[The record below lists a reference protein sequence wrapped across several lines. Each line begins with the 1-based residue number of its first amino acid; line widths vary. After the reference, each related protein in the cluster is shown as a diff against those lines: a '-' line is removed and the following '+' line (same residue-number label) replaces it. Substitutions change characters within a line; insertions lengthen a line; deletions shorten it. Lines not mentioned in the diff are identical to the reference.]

1 MIKACQ
7 LYTVVPSNIAIK
19 FKFNMSFLY
28 STEVP
33 PREGEVPVPLSV
45 YRSGSRARTCPGK
58 CTAMLATPGKCPTAW
73 IFFMGSKVRVAYIYC
88 CIHNPHTFYSPALPP
103 KWFQPCG
110 GLGLSRWGSSHGFG
124 VLDFNELV
132 RPSDDQQS
140 TSSTTETWQVTG
152 RDW

>member
-1 MIKACQ
+1 MPWEVHCDDGSSRK
-7 LYTVVPSNIAIK
+7 
-19 FKFNMSFLY
+19 MSDSLDL
-28 STEVP
+28 P
-33 PREGEVPVPLSV
+33 HGLQGES
-45 YRSGSRARTCPGK
+45 C
-58 CTAMLATPGKCPTAW
+58 
-73 IFFMGSKVRVAYIYC
+73 IYC

-152 RDW
+152 GTGNFWYIFWIFQIFLCRIFSNADFYIRDSIYDDSGVNR